1 MMAIYLIKKLLEIII
16 PLFYV
21 ACATTIFSLGAFV
34 GIVLKFYK
42 ELAEAGLKINYR
54 TLDKQ
59 NGQEKANKNAMTLK
73 NILLTLGLNIYYIF
87 RLTYFYQDFKE
98 NIYQEFAQ
106 AIEKMTPWE
115 QKQYLKHPSGLRAF
129 NLMKKWSLDDSPLL
143 KIYVKEDEGISQADF
158 YLREDETVDI
168 IDVKGPLAKRNNDEQ
183 EDYIIGLFMVLYME
197 GIKKY
202 SKQEELAL
210 FLNSLADE
218 NNTYY
223 FDLREEVPEEEIVAS
238 QVLDLDET
246 LKLDDVTKDEEI
258 HEDQKL
264 KLTRKKKEK
273 FNQ

>member
-115 QKQYLKHPSGLRAF
+115 QKQYLK
-129 NLMKKWSLDDSPLL
+129 
-143 KIYVKEDEGISQADF
+143 KINVLHA
-158 YLREDETVDI
+158 
-168 IDVKGPLAKRNNDEQ
+168 RNN
-183 EDYIIGLFMVLYME
+183 
-197 GIKKY
+197 
-202 SKQEELAL
+202 
-210 FLNSLADE
+210 
-218 NNTYY
+218 
-223 FDLREEVPEEEIVAS
+223 
-238 QVLDLDET
+238 
-246 LKLDDVTKDEEI
+246 
-258 HEDQKL
+258 
-264 KLTRKKKEK
+264 
-273 FNQ
+273 